1 MSEAL
6 HDTHPTVSR
15 LETCSLSVVRRVAAM
30 LDQDP
35 EAFAEGGVLPR
46 GWQFILLGAD
56 TPRSKLR
63 KDGFP
68 GLGVA
73 LPDFGLPRLVLG
85 GRTVTYHCD
94 IQIGEKIH
102 RESRI
107 DSVSR
112 KDGKAGPMAIVSIL
126 HEFKAEGSASGPVLT
141 ETQNYVLLGAAK
153 GGRAAPAGDETRI
166 QNAKVVT
173 PDETLLF
180 QYSALG
186 FNSHRIHIDRGYAQD
201 EEGFPDLVVNGGLL
215 TLLMTEYF
223 REKVGKPISTLA
235 SKHIQPLYCNRPI
248 EMTLDDGENGW
259 VVRAYDEEVR
269 LAAEVAITA
278 E

>member
-6 HDTHPTVSR
+6 HDTYPTVFR

-73 LPDFGLPRLVLG
+73 LPDLGLPRLVLG
-85 GRTVTYHCD
+85 GRSVAYHGD
-94 IQIGEKIH
+94 IRIGEKIY

-259 VVRAYDEEVR
+259 VIRAYDEEVR